1 MALALIN
8 ANTNAKPIPP
18 VLPVAFC
25 LLPNKHDQT
34 YDELI
39 EQSNSIGKPFNPKQI
54 ITDYEAALMPIIERE
69 VSVSYS

>member
-1 MALALIN
+1 M
-8 ANTNAKPIPP
+8 
-18 VLPVAFC
+18 AFC
-25 LLPNKHDQT
+25 LLPNKRDQT
-34 YDELI
+34 YAKLI